1 MQTASQAESVA
12 KAVVKSRFKRSESI
26 VEQGKKSSS
35 LAIILTGR
43 ARVVTTNSRGCDVI
57 VVTPQPGDYIG
68 EMSLIDNEPHSATAR
83 AERQPDMLMLG
94 RLEFA
99 RCLSKNSPIAYAV
112 TNGLMQRLRHAGRI
126 KEPPALM
133 DVDG

>member
-1 MQTASQAESVA
+1 
-12 KAVVKSRFKRSESI
+12 
-26 VEQGKKSSS
+26 
-35 LAIILTGR
+35 
-43 ARVVTTNSRGCDVI
+43 
-57 VVTPQPGDYIG
+57 
-68 EMSLIDNEPHSATAR
+68 LIDNEPHSATAR

-133 DVDG
+133 DVDGWVARALLEFAVVDERGDAVIRNKFSR